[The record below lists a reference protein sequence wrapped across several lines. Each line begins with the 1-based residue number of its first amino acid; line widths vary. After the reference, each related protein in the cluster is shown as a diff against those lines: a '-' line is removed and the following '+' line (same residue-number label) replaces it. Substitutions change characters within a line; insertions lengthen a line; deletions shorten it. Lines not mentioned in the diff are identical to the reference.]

1 MRIILFSLLMIGLTA
16 CQDEEK
22 KIIATI
28 PSVKIIEV
36 NKLSSGQIRKIS
48 GKVEAQDK
56 AQLAFPIGGTV
67 KEILADPGQSVN
79 RSQILARL
87 DPQTYNLA
95 VSSAK
100 ARLSSARATM
110 AKEKENLNRQ
120 STLFKKE
127 LVTKAALDNATAAF
141 SAAEAQVKT
150 ARSDLDKALR
160 DVEKTALVAPF
171 DGIIAEKKVDAFQE
185 VTPGSPIFVLQGNK
199 GLLVK
204 VLVPETIIKNVT
216 FGQPVSISFPSI
228 KKLELG
234 GSVSEISNQAEA
246 GNAFPVSIRI
256 AKTEV
261 DIRPGITAQVQF
273 NLTTKSST
281 KAYLIPVSAI
291 ALQDAPESVDSKQ
304 TYDNSQPTPV
314 YVLKDGS
321 VRKKMVKIRGLRGND
336 VEVTEGLEPGDKV
349 IVAGV
354 AFLRDGMKAKQW
366 KPDL

>member
-1 MRIILFSLLMIGLTA
+1 MRIILIALLMFGLTA
-16 CQDEEK
+16 CQDDEK
-22 KIIATI
+22 KVITTT

-79 RSQILARL
+79 KNQILARL

-100 ARLSSARATM
+100 ARLGSARATM
-110 AKEKENLNRQ
+110 AKEKENLSRQ
-120 STLFKKE
+120 SALFKKE
-127 LVTKAALDNATAAF
+127 LVTKATLDNATAAF
-141 SAAEAQVKT
+141 KAAEAQVKT
-150 ARSDLDKALR
+150 AKSDLDKALR

-185 VTPGSPIFVLQGNK
+185 VTPGNPIFVLQGSK
-199 GLLVK
+199 GLEVK
-204 VLVPETIIKNVT
+204 VLVPETIIKNVS
-216 FGQPVSISFPSI
+216 FGQPVSISFPSL

-246 GNAFPVSIRI
+246 GNAFPVSVRV

-273 NLTTKSST
+273 NLTTKNSK

-291 ALQDAPESVDSKQ
+291 ALQKAPEAVNRQQ
-304 TYDNSQPTPV
+304 TDAEYQPAPV
-314 YVLKDGS
+314 YVLKDGR
-321 VRKKMVKIRGLRGND
+321 VHKKMVKVRGLRGND

-354 AFLRDGMKAKQW
+354 AFLRDGMKAKEW